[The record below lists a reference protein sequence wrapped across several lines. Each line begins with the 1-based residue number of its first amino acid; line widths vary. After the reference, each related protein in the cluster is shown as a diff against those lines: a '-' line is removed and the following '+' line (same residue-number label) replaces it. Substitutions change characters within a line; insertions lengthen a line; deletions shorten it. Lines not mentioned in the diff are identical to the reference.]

1 MDDAG
6 GQIGRL
12 GEAGGQDHAVKE
24 DHQQGE
30 QHAGRH
36 GDKHVVA
43 GGTQAAPAEAAL
55 QQGEGVL
62 PVHLVEALRPPQP
75 LIPGLT
81 EGGGLLVVDH
91 RLVAVADLLALDGA
105 VHGELDILGEQVEG
119 PAAVIL
125 NDPGG
130 YQEAGARHM
139 AVGAQQGAGEVEEPG
154 LPQEP
159 DGVAGG
165 DPVGREVLGVAVAGH
180 RIVALVKGAVHLGD
194 KIGVHQIVRVKD
206 EVAVIAVLP
215 LLFESAEEVVHGVAL
230 ALMYLVEA
238 LIHERARPAG
248 RPGGVVG
255 AVVGH
260 HIEIQQL
267 LWVILPVQTLQQ
279 FPDDPLLVAG
289 GYDHGEAV
297 QAAWLVPVLPAAA
310 DQSHHHIEALVQV
323 EQGKQN
329 HHSKIEMLDKFQH
342 SHSCNPP

>member
-1 MDDAG
+1 
-6 GQIGRL
+6 
-12 GEAGGQDHAVKE
+12 
-24 DHQQGE
+24 
-30 QHAGRH
+30 
-36 GDKHVVA
+36 
-43 GGTQAAPAEAAL
+43 
-55 QQGEGVL
+55 
-62 PVHLVEALRPPQP
+62 
-75 LIPGLT
+75 
-81 EGGGLLVVDH
+81 
-91 RLVAVADLLALDGA
+91 
-105 VHGELDILGEQVEG
+105 
-119 PAAVIL
+119 
-125 NDPGG
+125 
-130 YQEAGARHM
+130 
-139 AVGAQQGAGEVEEPG
+139 
-154 LPQEP
+154 
-159 DGVAGG
+159 
-165 DPVGREVLGVAVAGH
+165 
-180 RIVALVKGAVHLGD
+180 
-194 KIGVHQIVRVKD
+194 
-206 EVAVIAVLP
+206 
-215 LLFESAEEVVHGVAL
+215 
-230 ALMYLVEA
+230 MYLVEA

>member
-12 GEAGGQDHAVKE
+12 GKAGGQDHAVKE
-24 DHQQGE
+24 NHQQGE

-36 GDKHVVA
+36 RHEHVVA
-43 GGTQAAPAEAAL
+43 GSAQAAPAEATL

-75 LIPGLT
+75 LIPGLP

-180 RIVALVKGAVHLGD
+180 RIVAPVKGAVHLGD

-215 LLFESAEEVVHGVAL
+215 LLFEAAEEVVHGVAL

-238 LIHERARPAG
+238 LVHERAGPAG
-248 RPGGVVG
+248 RPGVLRPAGG
-255 AVVGH
+255 NPLHLGRAVVHALGEGH
-260 HIEIQQL
+260 RPTHRRGPGHL
-267 LWVILPVQTLQQ
+267 RHDHLYARPVQ
-279 FPDDPLLVAG
+279 PHRRAG
-289 GYDHGEAV
+289 G
-297 QAAWLVPVLPAAA
+297 QISRSL
-310 DQSHHHIEALVQV
+310 DQ
-323 EQGKQN
+323 N
-329 HHSKIEMLDKFQH
+329 QH
-342 SHSCNPP
+342 NPPRSSSR